1 MLTSL
6 ILAAQF
12 VIGIGKRLARDVY
25 YRSLGMVMLIMVVIG
40 TLFTWLV
47 GKWPFV
53 DALLYAVTTMSMNTP
68 YSGPLAMAAASE
80 MVFFHMAYT
89 FLSVGIF
96 LIFAMETGKTM
107 LTTYEDAMRKIAE
120 RKARK
125 AAAKPGAT
133 AESPKR

>member
-12 VIGIGKRLARDVY
+12 VIGIGKRLASDVY

-125 AAAKPGAT
+125 AAASPEAA
-133 AESPKR
+133 AESAKR